1 MTESVAA
8 KESQSK
14 ENTPQKII
22 NDLSMVVATVNGS
35 GSQTSNMALIRALF
49 RMGIPIS
56 GKNLFPSNIQG
67 LPTRFTIR
75 ASSDG
80 YVARRETVEIL
91 VAMNHS
97 TFIEDLKH
105 LVEGGVCFYPDHF
118 AEPDIRDDVIYYE
131 MPVQSIIKEVDP
143 PRALRDYMSNMVY
156 VGVVA
161 HMLGIETEE
170 IQAALDTHFRGKEKP
185 IKLNMDVINASI
197 AWAQANL
204 EKQDRY
210 YVERDNQNEDLILID
225 GNTAA
230 GLGAIY
236 GGVSFISWYPIT
248 PASSLADALTTHLP
262 RLRKDPET
270 GERTY
275 AIIQAEDELAA
286 IGMAIGAGWAGA
298 RSMTSTSGPGISLMA
313 EFSGLAY
320 YAEIP
325 VVVWDVQRMGPSTG
339 LPTRTSQGDILFLRF
354 LGHGD
359 TQQNILL
366 PGNMAECFEFGWRAF
381 DLAERLQM
389 PIFVASDLDLGMN
402 LWMSQPFTYPD
413 KPMDR
418 GKVLTAEQIE
428 EVGEFARYRDVDGDG
443 IPYRTLPGTDH
454 PKAAYFAR
462 GTGHD
467 DRAVYSERPE
477 DYEEN
482 MERLYRKLETGRG
495 LLPKPIIDD
504 EQSAEVG
511 LIAYGSTDAAVQ
523 EGRDRLAEAGIETD
537 YMRIRAIPFSDEVFE
552 FVREHESVYVIE
564 MNTDGQVRMLLQL
577 EVPDQAVKVKS
588 LTHNN
593 GLPVS
598 ARWIKEAVMEAEGK

>member
-1 MTESVAA
+1 
-8 KESQSK
+8 
-14 ENTPQKII
+14 
-22 NDLSMVVATVNGS
+22 
-35 GSQTSNMALIRALF
+35 
-49 RMGIPIS
+49 
-56 GKNLFPSNIQG
+56 
-67 LPTRFTIR
+67 
-75 ASSDG
+75 
-80 YVARRETVEIL
+80 
-91 VAMNHS
+91 
-97 TFIEDLKH
+97 
-105 LVEGGVCFYPDHF
+105 
-118 AEPDIRDDVIYYE
+118 
-131 MPVQSIIKEVDP
+131 
-143 PRALRDYMSNMVY
+143 
-156 VGVVA
+156 
-161 HMLGIETEE
+161 
-170 IQAALDTHFRGKEKP
+170 
-185 IKLNMDVINASI
+185 
-197 AWAQANL
+197 
-204 EKQDRY
+204 
-210 YVERDNQNEDLILID
+210 
-225 GNTAA
+225 
-230 GLGAIY
+230 
-236 GGVSFISWYPIT
+236 
-248 PASSLADALTTHLP
+248 
-262 RLRKDPET
+262 
-270 GERTY
+270 
-275 AIIQAEDELAA
+275 
-286 IGMAIGAGWAGA
+286 
-298 RSMTSTSGPGISLMA
+298 MA